1 MDSHAPLPE
10 RPVSGS
16 AAPSRSPGSQLT
28 FRLRLR
34 GDTVVLAVRGAADA
48 FTLPLWR
55 QKLRETAEAI
65 PATGGALIVDA
76 GRLEFLSLRTL
87 AALAADAEYFAR
99 SGVRICLVTG
109 DRRMGR
115 FATRDP
121 RTATLPI
128 RSTVVAAQTLLK
140 PSRRGA
146 PPPDSRP
153 RPRIPQITADE
164 SGNTGT
170 RPPHYLAGQTIAA
183 PGDGHRG
190 TVATR
195 SMPYRS

>member
-1 MDSHAPLPE
+1 MDSHPIPLPE
-10 RPVSGS
+10 SS
-16 AAPSRSPGSQLT
+16 AARFRSPDSQLT

-34 GDTVVLAVRGAADA
+34 GDTVVLAVRGEADA

-55 QKLRETAEAI
+55 QKVRRTAESI
-65 PATGGALIVDA
+65 PGAEGALIVDA
-76 GRLEFLSLRTL
+76 SRLEFLSLRTL
-87 AALAADAEYFAR
+87 AALAADAEYYAHT
-99 SGVRICLVTG
+99 GVRICLVTG

-115 FATRDP
+115 LAARDP
-121 RTATLPI
+121 RTASLPI
-128 RSTVVAAQTLLK
+128 RSTVVAALTLLK

-146 PPPDSRP
+146 VSPDNRRRP
-153 RPRIPQITADE
+153 RTPQITADE
-164 SGNTGT
+164 SGTTGT

-183 PGDGHRG
+183 PADGHSG